1 MHKITVKDYSI
12 SQEIFELIYQPELDL
27 YQTTPLPQNLSKYYE
42 SDVYISHTDSKK
54 TLFDKVYQ
62 AVKNINFKSKIRIIS
77 KYKNQKIQLLDI
89 GAGTGDFVLSCKKQM
104 HWEATGIEPNE
115 KARQL
120 AEKKQIRLLENYDDL
135 KEKSFDVITL
145 WHVLEH
151 IPDLENEIQKINSL
165 LKEDGILIVAV
176 PNYKSWDAQHYKQFW
191 AAYDVPRHLW
201 HFSKTSIQKI
211 FTPKGFQLLE
221 IKPMLFDAFYV
232 SILSEQYKTGKKNFI
247 KGFVSGIRSNLYG
260 IRKKE
265 FSSHIYVLQKVKNH
279 F

>member
-1 MHKITVKDYSI
+1 MKIKDYSI
-12 SQEIFELIYQPELDL
+12 SQEEFELIYDSNLELLKTQPI
-27 YQTTPLPQNLSKYYE
+27 PKNLSKYYE

-62 AVKNINFKSKIRIIS
+62 AVKNINLKSKIRIIS
-77 KYKNQKIQLLDI
+77 KYKKEKIQLLDI

-104 HWEATGIEPNE
+104 NWETTGIEPNE

-151 IPDLENEIQKINSL
+151 IPDLENQIQKINSL

-211 FTPKGFQLLE
+211 FIPKGFQLLE

-247 KGFVSGIRSNLYG
+247 KGFINGTHSNLYG
-260 IRKKE
+260 MRKKE
-265 FSSHIYVLQKVKNH
+265 FSSHIYVLQKVKND

>member
-1 MHKITVKDYSI
+1 MTVKDYSI
-12 SQEIFELIYQPELDL
+12 SQEFFELIYQPELDL
-27 YQTTPLPQNLSKYYE
+27 YQTTPLPQKLSKYYE

-77 KYKNQKIQLLDI
+77 KYKKQKIQLLDI
-89 GAGTGDFVLSCKKQM
+89 GAGTGDFVLNCKKQM

-120 AEKKQIRLLENYDDL
+120 AEKKQILLLENYNDL

-151 IPDLENEIQKINSL
+151 ISDLENEIQKINSL
-165 LKEDGILIVAV
+165 LKGDGILIVAV

-247 KGFVSGIRSNLYG
+247 KGFVNGMRSNLYG
-260 IRKKE
+260 MRKKE
-265 FSSHIYVLQKVKNH
+265 FSSHIYVLQKVKND

>member
-1 MHKITVKDYSI
+1 MTVKDYSI
-12 SQEIFELIYQPELDL
+12 SQEIFKLIYQPELDL

-62 AVKNINFKSKIRIIS
+62 AVKNINLKSKIRIIS
-77 KYKNQKIQLLDI
+77 KYKKQKIQLLDI
-89 GAGTGDFVLSCKKQM
+89 GAGTGDFVLGCKKQM

-120 AEKKQIRLLENYDDL
+120 AEKKQICLLENYDDL

-232 SILSEQYKTGKKNFI
+232 SILSEQYKTGKNNFI
-247 KGFVSGIRSNLYG
+247 KGFVNGMRSNLYG
-260 IRKKE
+260 MQKKE
-265 FSSHIYVLQKVKNH
+265 FSSHIYVLQKVKNY

>member
-1 MHKITVKDYSI
+1 MKIKDYSI
-12 SQEIFELIYQPELDL
+12 SQEEFELIYNSNLELFKTQPIPKNLD
-27 YQTTPLPQNLSKYYE
+27 KYYE
-42 SDVYISHTDSKK
+42 SDAYISHTDSKK

-62 AVKNINFKSKIRIIS
+62 SVKNINLKSKIRIIS
-77 KYKNQKIQLLDI
+77 KYKKQKIQLLDI
-89 GAGTGDFVLSCKKQM
+89 GAGTGDFVLSCEKQTN
-104 HWEATGIEPNE
+104 WKATGIEPNE

-247 KGFVSGIRSNLYG
+247 KGFVNGMRSNLYG
-260 IRKKE
+260 MRKKE

>member
-1 MHKITVKDYSI
+1 MKIKDYSI
-12 SQEIFELIYQPELDL
+12 SQEEFELIYNSNLELLKTQPI
-27 YQTTPLPQNLSKYYE
+27 PKKLSKYYE

-62 AVKNINFKSKIRIIS
+62 AVKNINLKSKIRIIS
-77 KYKNQKIQLLDI
+77 KYKKEKIQLLDI

-104 HWEATGIEPNE
+104 NWETTGIEPNE

-151 IPDLENEIQKINSL
+151 IPDLENQIQKINSL

-211 FTPKGFQLLE
+211 FIPKGFQLLE

-247 KGFVSGIRSNLYG
+247 KGFINGTRSNLYG
-260 IRKKE
+260 MRKKE
-265 FSSHIYVLQKVKNH
+265 FSSHIYILQKVKND

>member
-1 MHKITVKDYSI
+1 MKIKDYSI
-12 SQEIFELIYQPELDL
+12 SQEEFELIYDSNSELFKTQPI
-27 YQTTPLPQNLSKYYE
+27 PKNLSKYYE

-62 AVKNINFKSKIRIIS
+62 AVKNINLKSKIRIIS

-104 HWEATGIEPNE
+104 HWETTGIEPNE

-135 KEKSFDVITL
+135 KEKPFDVITL

-221 IKPMLFDAFYV
+221 VKPMFFDAFYV

-247 KGFVSGIRSNLYG
+247 KGFINGTRSNLYG
-260 IRKKE
+260 MRKKE

>member
-1 MHKITVKDYSI
+1 MKIKDYSI
-12 SQEIFELIYQPELDL
+12 SQEEFELIYDSNSELFKTQPI
-27 YQTTPLPQNLSKYYE
+27 PKNLSKYYE

-62 AVKNINFKSKIRIIS
+62 AVKNINLKSKIRIIS

-104 HWEATGIEPNE
+104 HWETTGIEPNE

-135 KEKSFDVITL
+135 KEKPFDVITL

-247 KGFVSGIRSNLYG
+247 KGFVNGMRSNLYG
-260 IRKKE
+260 MRKKE

>member
-1 MHKITVKDYSI
+1 MKIKDYSI
-12 SQEIFELIYQPELDL
+12 SQEEFELIYDSNLELLKTQPI
-27 YQTTPLPQNLSKYYE
+27 PKNLSKYYE
-42 SDVYISHTDSKK
+42 SDAYISHTDSKK

-62 AVKNINFKSKIRIIS
+62 AVKNINLKTKIRIIS
-77 KYKNQKIQLLDI
+77 KYKNQKIKLLDI

-104 HWEATGIEPNE
+104 HWETTGIEPNE

-120 AEKKQIRLLENYDDL
+120 AEKKQIRLLKNYNDL

-247 KGFVSGIRSNLYG
+247 KGFINGMHSNLYG
-260 IRKKE
+260 MRKKE
-265 FSSHIYVLQKVKNH
+265 FSSHIYVLKKVKND

>member
-12 SQEIFELIYQPELDL
+12 SQEIFKLIYQPELDL

-77 KYKNQKIQLLDI
+77 KYKKQKIQLLDI

-104 HWEATGIEPNE
+104 HWEAIGIEPNE

-211 FTPKGFQLLE
+211 FTQKGFQLLE

-260 IRKKE
+260 MRKKE
-265 FSSHIYVLQKVKNH
+265 FSSHIYVLQKVKNY

>member
-1 MHKITVKDYSI
+1 MTVKDYSI

-62 AVKNINFKSKIRIIS
+62 AVKNINLKSKIHIIS
-77 KYKNQKIQLLDI
+77 KYKKQKIQLLDI

-104 HWEATGIEPNE
+104 HWETTGIEPNE

-247 KGFVSGIRSNLYG
+247 KGFISGMRSNIYG
-260 IRKKE
+260 MRKKE
-265 FSSHIYVLQKVKNH
+265 FSSHIYVLKKVKND

>member
-1 MHKITVKDYSI
+1 MMVKDYSI

-27 YQTTPLPQNLSKYYE
+27 YQTTPLPQNLGKYYE
-42 SDVYISHTDSKK
+42 SEAYISHTDSKK

-62 AVKNINFKSKIRIIS
+62 TVKNINLKSKIRIIS
-77 KYKNQKIQLLDI
+77 KYKKQKIQLLDI
-89 GAGTGDFVLSCKKQM
+89 GAGTGDFVLGCKKQM
-104 HWEATGIEPNE
+104 QWEVWGIEPNE
-115 KARQL
+115 KARKV
-120 AEKKQIRLLENYDDL
+120 AEKKQIRLLKNYDDL

-211 FTPKGFQLLE
+211 FTKKGFELLE

-247 KGFVSGIRSNLYG
+247 KGFISGMRSNLYG
-260 IRKKE
+260 MRKKE